1 MFVYKVSGC
10 GFESCGSP
18 NNMQDLKS
26 LVHVFIVHDM
36 YTYHTFEGHKYG
48 AQNIHS
54 VTKTSGNL
62 ILNLIYILI
71 ILDYMSLK
79 VNKFVCFKNN
89 EGSYEVHNI
98 VYNSW
103 KKSYKEHIFLWCSYA
118 P

>member
-1 MFVYKVSGC
+1 MFLLYMICTPIILLRG
-10 GFESCGSP
+10 
-18 NNMQDLKS
+18 
-26 LVHVFIVHDM
+26 
-36 YTYHTFEGHKYG
+36 TKYG

-71 ILDYMSLK
+71 ILDYMTLK

-98 VYNSW
+98 VYNS
-103 KKSYKEHIFLWCSYA
+103 
-118 P
+118 